1 MVVRNL
7 NLYMI
12 KTDLSKYDNS
22 WYNTGGNVLKRL
34 LWYFCNILFI
44 KNEWNPSSVI
54 KVYVLRVFGAKIG
67 RGVVIKPCVNIK
79 YPWNLE
85 IGDNTWIG
93 EDVWIDNLVP
103 VYLTLDESSNVSLIK
118 TKFENIKTQ
127 MNKISK
133 GINSLKNLIPD
144 EDLSNLIKLS
154 TLSEGI
160 SKKYKRANSKFM
172 NAISNAQKN
181 IDEQLSV
188 NSDISTLDKSSEV
201 SMSNIMALKKDLQTQ
216 NPLINKDRI
225 ERLKRVKKEYQQI
238 YDISSSLNQL
248 SEDIKFNTLNQ
259 DKQIEIISANI
270 NGIDENINKGNEELK
285 KYKEENMVDNTV
297 YYKYIGVI
305 ILVIMLFALLIYYK
319 LNLSSS
325 GEVSVSSQIEE
336 TFFMKNV
343 TK

>member
-1 MVVRNL
+1 MNEIDTNEPILYSEIDDKYSNL
-7 NLYMI
+7 LQ
-12 KTDLSKYDNS
+12 K
-22 WYNTGGNVLKRL
+22 KRI
-34 LWYFCNILFI
+34 FDTSI
-44 KNEWNPSSVI
+44 NEITQLMDS
-54 KVYVLRVFGAKIG
+54 
-67 RGVVIKPCVNIK
+67 
-79 YPWNLE
+79 
-85 IGDNTWIG
+85 
-93 EDVWIDNLVP
+93 
-103 VYLTLDESSNVSLIK
+103 LTLDESSNVSLIK

-144 EDLSNLIKLS
+144 EDLANLIKLS

-172 NAISNAQKN
+172 NAITNAQKN

-201 SMSNIMALKKDLQTQ
+201 SVSNIIALKKDLQTQ

-225 ERLKRVKKEYQQI
+225 EKLKRVKKEYQQI

-297 YYKYIGVI
+297 YYKYIGII

-325 GEVSVSSQIEE
+325 GEMSVSSQIEE
-336 TFFMKNV
+336 TFFMKNS